1 MLEKKGDVARIY
13 INGVKVAEEDNFLF
27 SYNITSLTKKIR
39 RALNRERTN
48 VGRSA
53 YSDRV
58 KSILL
63 SCRSRE
69 VALSLVND
77 LKNFSTGKMHDEL
90 KWIDVQV
97 HAVKILNAAEK
108 VVFLTPEE
116 LMSDANMVDEARKS
130 GYRVVTILGSLKEKI
145 RGLRDVSGKA
155 IRDLGYTRNLRCY
168 S

>member
-1 MLEKKGDVARIY
+1 M
-13 INGVKVAEEDNFLF
+13 
-27 SYNITSLTKKIR
+27 
-39 RALNRERTN
+39 LNRERTN

-63 SCRSRE
+63 SCRSRG

-77 LKNFSTGKMHDEL
+77 LKNFSTGKMHHEL

-116 LMSDANMVDEARKS
+116 LMSEANMVDEARKS
-130 GYRVVTILGSLKEKI
+130 EYRVVTILGSLKEKI
-145 RGLRDVSGKA
+145 RGLRDVSGRT
-155 IRDLGYTRNLRCY
+155 IRDLGYTRNL
-168 S
+168 